1 MKLRQPVRVTEL
13 FQTFR
18 SRLLDGVAPATPQEL
33 LSELSHDASVM
44 RSFDQAPPNTE
55 AGRFFR
61 IVGAL
66 NTTTFHPIALLLHR
80 SAEVPG
86 ERRERALH
94 AIQSYL
100 IRRMIMG
107 LSTRGLPRCGHSCSD
122 RRTGRFGAGG

>member
-66 NTTTFHPIALLLHR
+66 NTTTFHPIALLTAPLR
-80 SAEVPG
+80 SRGSGAS
-86 ERRERALH
+86 ERSMRSRA
-94 AIQSYL
+94 
-100 IRRMIMG
+100 
-107 LSTRGLPRCGHSCSD
+107 T
-122 RRTGRFGAGG
+122 